1 MTTRSGLICDDTFVG
16 DGEFGQDYFEVLC
29 SAKLAVKL
37 RIRCDLFIRADEA
50 FLGCISV
57 ATTCLHLVVHTIDE
71 IAKFLEVRVG
81 QEILILD
88 EVFHLV
94 PVVGLERLMLQLLQ
108 VPLVELGIL
117 HVLCVGWLEELFE
130 LAPLETV
137 TQL

>member
-1 MTTRSGLICDDTFVG
+1 M
-16 DGEFGQDYFEVLC
+16 
-29 SAKLAVKL
+29 
-37 RIRCDLFIRADEA
+37 EA
-50 FLGCISV
+50 IKKR
-57 ATTCLHLVVHTIDE
+57 T
-71 IAKFLEVRVG
+71 KPLEVRPS
-81 QEILILD
+81 QESLILN